1 MITTKYVRDHIEDI
15 RMSIMKR
22 KSSFPLEE
30 LLSLDEKWRTEK
42 TELQELQS
50 KRNTESLKISEMKK
64 KNKDPSKQ
72 IKMLA
77 EIKAQIEERD
87 EALKKKEE
95 RINELIWSVP
105 NIIDKSVPVGQPPEG
120 NKIIR
125 TWGKAVDKEVSHLD
139 VLVKLGLLDMER
151 AAKTAGSRFYF
162 LRGDLVLLE
171 QSLLRYALDFLAQR
185 GYTAIL
191 PPFMLKKSYY
201 RGVAPMAN
209 FEDALYMASEPKEA
223 AGMKNIE
230 HVEDELYMIATSEH
244 AIAAMHSGELF
255 SGSQLPIKYAGLSP
269 CFRREAGA
277 HGKDTKGIFRV
288 HQFDKVEQ
296 FIFCKEEE
304 QEKYFDEL
312 LSNSEQ
318 IIQSLGIPYRI
329 VMLCSGDTGHQ
340 MTKTIDI
347 EGYFPGQKDYR
358 ELGSCSSAGEWQSV
372 RLDIR
377 YDHKGERKYV
387 TTLNNTGI
395 SAERMLVCIVEN
407 YANPDGT
414 ITVPKV
420 LVPYMGKT
428 VIK

>member
-1 MITTKYVRDHIEDI
+1 MITTKYVRDHIDDI

-22 KSSFPLEE
+22 KSDFPLEE
-30 LLSLDEKWRTEK
+30 LINLDEKWRTEK

-50 KRNTESLKISEMKK
+50 KRNRENLKISEMKK
-64 KNKDPSKQ
+64 KHKDPSKQ

-77 EIKAQIEERD
+77 ELKAQIEER
-87 EALKKKEE
+87 EGALKKMEE
-95 RINELIWSVP
+95 RIDELIWSVP
-105 NIIDKSVPVGQPPEG
+105 NVLDKAVPVGQPPEG

-125 TWGKAVDKEVSHLD
+125 TWGKPVDKEVSHVD
-139 VLVKLGLLDMER
+139 VLGKLGLLDIER

-171 QSLLRYALDFLAQR
+171 QSLLRYALDFLSQR

-191 PPFMLKKSYY
+191 PPFMLKRSHYK
-201 RGVAPMAN
+201 GVAPMAN
-209 FEDALYMASEPKEA
+209 FEDALYTVGEPKEA
-223 AGMKNIE
+223 AGKRGIE
-230 HVEDELYMIATSEH
+230 HIEEELYMIATAEH

-255 SGSQLPIKYAGLSP
+255 SGSQLPIKYAGISP

-296 FIFCKEEE
+296 FIFCKQEE

-318 IIQSLGIPYRI
+318 IMQALGIPYRL

-372 RLDIR
+372 RLDIK
-377 YDHKGERKYV
+377 YDYKGERKYV
-387 TTLNNTGI
+387 TTLNNTAI
-395 SAERMLVCIVEN
+395 AAERMLACIVEN
-407 YANPDGT
+407 YANSDGK
-414 ITVPKV
+414 ITVPKP

>member
-139 VLVKLGLLDMER
+139 VLVKLG
-151 AAKTAGSRFYF
+151 Y
-162 LRGDLVLLE
+162 LV
-171 QSLLRYALDFLAQR
+171 
-185 GYTAIL
+185 
-191 PPFMLKKSYY
+191 
-201 RGVAPMAN
+201 
-209 FEDALYMASEPKEA
+209 
-223 AGMKNIE
+223 
-230 HVEDELYMIATSEH
+230 
-244 AIAAMHSGELF
+244 
-255 SGSQLPIKYAGLSP
+255 
-269 CFRREAGA
+269 
-277 HGKDTKGIFRV
+277 
-288 HQFDKVEQ
+288 
-296 FIFCKEEE
+296 
-304 QEKYFDEL
+304 
-312 LSNSEQ
+312 
-318 IIQSLGIPYRI
+318 
-329 VMLCSGDTGHQ
+329 
-340 MTKTIDI
+340 
-347 EGYFPGQKDYR
+347 
-358 ELGSCSSAGEWQSV
+358 
-372 RLDIR
+372 
-377 YDHKGERKYV
+377 
-387 TTLNNTGI
+387 
-395 SAERMLVCIVEN
+395 
-407 YANPDGT
+407 
-414 ITVPKV
+414 
-420 LVPYMGKT
+420 
-428 VIK
+428 